1 MKNRTRIRILWI
13 ACLSLLVG
21 TSYCGREK
29 PSIDGKMNVL
39 LITLDTL
46 RADHLG
52 CYGYEKNTSPALDAL
67 ASNSIVFDRAIA
79 QSAVTPVSH
88 ASIMTGLNPYN
99 HNLRS
104 LHGGINYR
112 LPDNRLTLAEIMG
125 ANGYETGGFV
135 SAFPVTEHYGLHQ
148 GFATWGEAF
157 QKDGKK
163 VLSKTGVV
171 NTGTAQRACDATTEK
186 AVAWLRQHA
195 RKPFFAWI
203 HYFDVHDPIIL
214 PPDEYLRRFYP
225 ESRNKPDVL
234 RAVYDAEIAFMDD
247 QIDLLLGELDALDI
261 RENTVLAILSD
272 HGEGLGD
279 HDWWGHSILYQE
291 QIRLVFILSI
301 PGRNSGARLSSP
313 VRSIDL
319 VPTLIELLGL
329 RVPEDID
336 FDGRSLLE
344 TIDETPGSPRIAYSE
359 SINDLTA
366 YYDSQLQ
373 DNSLYAISE
382 DRWKLIL
389 YREKSKDKELEL
401 FDLQADPH
409 ELNNLSEKYPEVAS
423 RLRNEL
429 KKMQAIVQD
438 PPRPTMDEKTR
449 ERLRSLGY
457 IKK

>member
-1 MKNRTRIRILWI
+1 MKPRTFCWI
-13 ACLSLLVG
+13 IQITVLVFLIS
-21 TSYCGREK
+21 TPYCSK
-29 PSIDGKMNVL
+29 GKSTRDRKWNVL

-67 ASNSIVFDRAIA
+67 ASSSIVFDRAIA

-104 LHGGINYR
+104 LHGGVNYQ

-135 SAFPVTEHYGLHQ
+135 SAFPVTEHYGLQQ
-148 GFATWGEAF
+148 GFAIWDESF
-157 QKDGKK
+157 QKTDDTK
-163 VLSKTGVV
+163 VLSEAGFV
-171 NTGTAQRACDATTEK
+171 NTGTAQRGCDVTTEK
-186 AVAWLRQHA
+186 AVTWLRQNA
-195 RKPFFAWI
+195 EGPFFAWI

-214 PPDEYLRRFYP
+214 PPDAYLKRFYP
-225 ESRNKPDVL
+225 ETRNKPDIL

-301 PGRNSGARLSSP
+301 PGREEGLRVSSL

-319 VPTLIELLGL
+319 VPTIVELLDFDI
-329 RVPEDID
+329 PADID
-336 FDGRSLLE
+336 FDGTSLVE
-344 TIDETPGSPRIAYSE
+344 VIDGSPSQPRIAYSE

-373 DNSLYAISE
+373 DESLYAIS
-382 DRWKLIL
+382 DGRWKLIL
-389 YREKSKDKELEL
+389 HREGAKDTGLEL
-401 FDLQADPH
+401 FDLQADSR
-409 ELNNLSEKYPEVAS
+409 ELNDLSEEFPEVSA
-423 RLRNEL
+423 RLWSEL
-429 KKMQAIVQD
+429 KQMEAIVQN
-438 PPRPTMDEKTR
+438 PPRPTMDETTR
-449 ERLRSLGY
+449 ERLKSLGY
-457 IKK
+457 IK

>member
-1 MKNRTRIRILWI
+1 MKPRTLSWIIRITILVLLI
-13 ACLSLLVG
+13 SMPQCSRGKLS
-21 TSYCGREK
+21 RDRK
-29 PSIDGKMNVL
+29 WNVL

-52 CYGYEKNTSPALDAL
+52 CYGYEKNTSPTLDAL
-67 ASNSIVFDRAIA
+67 ASDSIVFDRAIA

-88 ASIMTGLNPYN
+88 ASIMTGLNPFN

-104 LHGGINYR
+104 LHGGVNYR

-125 ANGYETGGFV
+125 SNGYDTGGFV

-148 GFATWGEAF
+148 GFATWEEAF

-163 VLSKTGVV
+163 VLSNRGVV

-186 AVAWLRQHA
+186 AVAWLRQHGG
-195 RKPFFAWI
+195 RPFFAWL

-214 PPDEYLRRFYP
+214 PPDEYLQEFYP
-225 ESRNKPDVL
+225 ESRDKPDIL

-247 QIDLLLGELDALDI
+247 QIALILEELEALGT
-261 RENTVLAILSD
+261 RENTLLVVLSD

-301 PGRNSGARLSSP
+301 PGRKEGLRVPSL

-319 VPTLIELLGL
+319 VPTLVELLDL
-329 RVPEDID
+329 DIPSDID

-344 TIDETPGSPRIAYSE
+344 VIDESSAAPRTAYSE

-373 DNSLYAISE
+373 DNSLYAVSE
-382 DRWKLIL
+382 GRWKLIL
-389 YREKSKDKELEL
+389 YWEKSKDKELEL
-401 FDLQADPH
+401 FDLKADPQ
-409 ELNNLSEKYPEVAS
+409 ELNDLSDKYPDVAS
-423 RLRNEL
+423 RLRNRLKEL
-429 KKMQAIVQD
+429 EAIVKD

-457 IKK
+457 IK

>member
-1 MKNRTRIRILWI
+1 MKRHALIRIFWI
-13 ACLSLLVG
+13 TVLAFLVH
-21 TSYCGREK
+21 TLHCGGEK
-29 PSIDGKMNVL
+29 SSHDQKMNVL
-39 LITLDTL
+39 LLTLDTL

-52 CYGYEKNTSPALDAL
+52 CYGYAKNTSPALDTL
-67 ASNSIVFDRAIA
+67 ASSSIVFDQAIA
-79 QSAVTPVSH
+79 QSAITPVSH

-104 LHGGINYR
+104 LHGGVNYR
-112 LPDNRLTLAEIMG
+112 LPESRLTLAEIMG

-148 GFATWGEAF
+148 GFETWGEAF
-157 QKDGKK
+157 QKKDDKK
-163 VLSKTGVV
+163 ILSKTGVV
-171 NTGTAQRACDATTEK
+171 NTGTAQRACDATTKK

-195 RKPFFAWI
+195 ENPFFAWI

-214 PPDEYLRRFYP
+214 PPDEYLKRFYP
-225 ESRNKPDVL
+225 ESRDKPDIL

-247 QIDLLLGELDALDI
+247 QIERLLEELEALGI
-261 RENTVLAILSD
+261 RENTLLAILSD

-301 PGRNSGARLSSP
+301 PGRTDGTRVSSL

-329 RVPEDID
+329 NIPEETG
-336 FDGRSLLE
+336 FDGKSLLE
-344 TIDETPGSPRIAYSE
+344 IIDESPGQPRIAYSE

-373 DNSLYAISE
+373 DDSLYAVS
-382 DRWKLIL
+382 DGRWKLIL
-389 YREKSKDKELEL
+389 YREKSRDKELEL

-409 ELNNLSEKYPEVAS
+409 ELNNLSEKHPEVTS

-429 KKMQAIVQD
+429 IKMQAIVQN

-449 ERLRSLGY
+449 ERLKSLGY
-457 IKK
+457 IK

>member
-1 MKNRTRIRILWI
+1 MKSRTHNRIRWI
-13 ACLSLLVG
+13 ICLCFLVG

-67 ASNSIVFDRAIA
+67 ASSSIVFDRAIA

-104 LHGGINYR
+104 LHGGVNYR

-125 ANGYETGGFV
+125 GNGYETGGFV

-148 GFATWGEAF
+148 GFETWGEEF

-163 VLSKTGVV
+163 VLSKTGIV

-195 RKPFFAWI
+195 GKPFFAWV
-203 HYFDVHDPIIL
+203 HFFDVHDPIIL

-225 ESRNKPDVL
+225 ETRDKPEIL

-247 QIDLLLGELDALDI
+247 QIDLILKELEDLGVRD
-261 RENTVLAILSD
+261 NTILAVMSD

-291 QIRLVFILSI
+291 QIRLVFILAV
-301 PGRNSGARLSSP
+301 PGRSGSTRVSSL

-319 VPTLIELLGL
+319 VPTLVELLDL
-329 RVPEDID
+329 DIPADID
-336 FDGRSLLE
+336 FDGESLLE
-344 TIDETPGSPRIAYSE
+344 TIDESPSAPRTAYSE

-373 DNSLYAISE
+373 DESLYAIS
-382 DRWKLIL
+382 DRRWKLIL
-389 YREKSKDKELEL
+389 HRERAKDTGLEL
-401 FDLQADPH
+401 FDLQADPQ
-409 ELNNLSEKYPEVAS
+409 ELNDLSEEFPEVAA
-423 RLRNEL
+423 RLRNRLKEL
-429 KKMQAIVQD
+429 EVIVND

-457 IKK
+457 IK